1 MNPQVRRSYHSIEKW
16 TGWDL
21 NPRPLPCQDSDLPA
35 DLPAQRPARKLAGI
49 KRYPGGPQAVRART
63 RVSLESAFF
72 GGMPNRSSFCT
83 PRNFSPG
90 ISTGYTLVRQPKQ
103 MSAFGGLR
111 VRTSPVML
119 RYPRE
124 SAPTNFETSSTV
136 RLVAMNS
143 SRVLMS
149 IPR

>member
-1 MNPQVRRSYHSIEKW
+1 MVESQYVGDLIELEPRSARKLRRFPRVLTKEW

-72 GGMPNRSSFCT
+72 GGMPNRSSFST

-103 MSAFGGLR
+103 MSSFGWLR
-111 VRTSPVML
+111 ARTSPVML

-124 SAPTNFETSSTV
+124 SA
-136 RLVAMNS
+136 
-143 SRVLMS
+143 
-149 IPR
+149 